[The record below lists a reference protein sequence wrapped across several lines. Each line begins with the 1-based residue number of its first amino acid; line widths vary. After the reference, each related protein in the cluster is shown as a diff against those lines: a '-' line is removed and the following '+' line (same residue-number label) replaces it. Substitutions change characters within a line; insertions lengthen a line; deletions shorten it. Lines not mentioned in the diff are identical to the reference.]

1 MNIQQGLSEV
11 PNLQKTV
18 WENYYQEKHM
28 QKQESIEILQ
38 EEETNTKKDYN
49 EWIKLFKESKKW

>member
-1 MNIQQGLSEV
+1 
-11 PNLQKTV
+11 
-18 WENYYQEKHM
+18 M

-49 EWIKLFKESKKW
+49 EWVKLFKESKKW

>member
-1 MNIQQGLSEV
+1 
-11 PNLQKTV
+11 
-18 WENYYQEKHM
+18 M

>member
-1 MNIQQGLSEV
+1 
-11 PNLQKTV
+11 
-18 WENYYQEKHM
+18 M

-49 EWIKLFKESKKW
+49 ELIKLFKESKKW